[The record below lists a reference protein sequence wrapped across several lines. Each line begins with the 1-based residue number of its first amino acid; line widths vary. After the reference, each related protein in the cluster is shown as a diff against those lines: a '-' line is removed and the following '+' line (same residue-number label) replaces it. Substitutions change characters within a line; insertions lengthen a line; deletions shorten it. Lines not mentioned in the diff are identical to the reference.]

1 MPVLLIFGGGGQV
14 AAALPGASPPGW
26 DVRALGRDAADIT
39 RPAEV
44 AAALD
49 AARPAAVVNAAAY
62 TAVDRAESEPERAV
76 AANRDGARIVA
87 EACAERGLRLIHLS
101 TDYVFDGR
109 KAGPYREDDPVAPL
123 GAYGRSKAEGEA
135 AVRAAGGRHVILRT
149 SWVYGPVGQNF
160 VRTMLR
166 LGRERPE
173 LRVVD
178 DQSGSPTSTADLAD
192 AILVIARRLAEGEG
206 AGTGTFHFCGGGVT
220 TWYRFAQAIF
230 DEAARRGYPPP
241 RLTPIATADYPTAAR
256 RPANSALD
264 CSRIA
269 RVYGIRPRP
278 WREALGRCIDRIAA
292 SGDLA

>member
-1 MPVLLIFGGGGQV
+1 M
-14 AAALPGASPPGW
+14 
-26 DVRALGRDAADIT
+26 RALGRDAADIT

-49 AARPAAVVNAAAY
+49 AARPAAIVNAAAY
-62 TAVDRAESEPERAV
+62 TAVDRAESEPERAA

-87 EACAERGLRLIHLS
+87 EACAERRLPLIHLS

-109 KAGPYREDDPVAPL
+109 KIGPYREDDPVAPL
-123 GAYGRSKAEGEA
+123 GVYGRSKAEGEA
-135 AVRAAGGRHVILRT
+135 AVRAVGGCHVILRT

-206 AGTGTFHFCGGGVT
+206 AGTGMFHFCGGGVT

-230 DEAARRGYPPP
+230 GEAARYGYSPP
-241 RLTPIATADYPTAAR
+241 RLTPITTAGYPTAAR

-269 RVYGIRPRP
+269 RVYGIHPRP